1 LDLRG
6 KKFYLK
12 GGNVM
17 KISIATEENVP
28 QIMKLFIKIY
38 GKGYPFQK
46 FYDTMWLTKSIYS
59 DDNLFMV
66 AKEKNKIVGTGSV
79 FLTAGGFSDLI
90 GEFGR
95 LVVDPD
101 YSGKGVGTKIM
112 NNLIDSVSEMIQFGF
127 AECRAVHSGAQKIC
141 ERSKFLPTGFEPNKY
156 QLAKTRESVV
166 FVTKLFG
173 PALSLRRN
181 NPRVISSI
189 YPMGA
194 KSMQNLELPVDLIVE
209 DEIEGYPTEKSFKTK
224 ELSSTGVSPLLR
236 IERGRIKNP
245 EIFGNLSLSYG
256 FFKIATNQAHY
267 IVAQEKGITLG
278 AIGFTV
284 DKIDRKVKVLELIEF
299 DDEVKGFLLTTLV
312 KIATEKYHAMYIEM
326 DVSAYS
332 PKMQKTLDRLGFVP
346 VAYCPS
352 MVFRGSERLDVVR
365 MAKLN
370 FPPNVKNLKLTDN
383 GKDMFELVLKDLE
396 IKKVGMEITEV
407 TRQSDIFKGLSDGE
421 LSQLAQICKMIS
433 YPAGKTICS
442 EGECGSEIFV
452 LAEGK
457 ASVFAQRTSEK
468 KSKIG
473 TISQGEIF
481 GEMAIIEDLPRVAD
495 LVTDVDSKLVV
506 IDKSEF
512 ENLMNKNSHLG
523 KIVMKNIA
531 QGLSRKLRRIEA

>member
-1 LDLRG
+1 
-6 KKFYLK
+6 
-12 GGNVM
+12 M
-17 KISIATEENVP
+17 KISVAIEEDIS

-38 GKGYPFQK
+38 GKSYPFQK

-59 DDNLFMV
+59 DDNIFMV
-66 AKEKNKIVGTGSV
+66 AKEKNKIIGAGSV

-101 YSGKGVGTKIM
+101 YSGKGAGTKIM
-112 NNLIDSVSEMIQFGF
+112 NNLMDSVSEMIQYGF

-141 ERSKFLPTGFEPNKY
+141 ERSKFYPTGFEPNKY
-156 QLAKTRESVV
+156 ALSNKRESVV
-166 FVTKLFG
+166 FVSKLFG

-181 NPRVISSI
+181 NPRVIASI
-189 YPMGA
+189 YPMAA
-194 KSMQNLELPVDLIVE
+194 KSMQNLDLPVDLIVE
-209 DEIEGYPTEKSFKTK
+209 DEIEGYPTEKSFKII

-267 IVAQEKGITLG
+267 LVAQEKGITLG
-278 AIGFTV
+278 AIGFTI
-284 DKIDRKVKVLELIEF
+284 DKIDKKVKVLELIEF

-312 KIATEKYHAMYIEM
+312 KMATEKYGAMYIEM

-370 FPPNVKNLKLTDN
+370 FPPQVKNLKLTDN
-383 GKDMFELVLKDLE
+383 ARDMFELVLKDLE

-421 LSQLAQICKMIS
+421 LSQLAQICRMVT

-442 EGECGSEIFV
+442 EGECGCEIFV

-457 ASVFAQRTSEK
+457 ASVFAKRTGER

-473 TISQGEIF
+473 IISQGEIF

-495 LVTDVDSKLVV
+495 LVTDVESKLVV
-506 IDKSEF
+506 MDKSEF